1 MTDTTTPTSQSHLSI
16 QSLRL
21 PQNFG
26 QTLGVKKL
34 LTNVTVGK
42 PRPAMFFQVHPDH
55 SMEFK
60 ALIYEDKSAG
70 ETYAVHPDLGDLL
83 GNLARPVV
91 LHLAVD
97 RRGNPHLIPVVL
109 PNEAGIRNPWHDSL
123 EQAVVAAKKQW
134 VRISANRTAGVYD
147 IYAAKEKLA
156 PPEWPEESMDQLVVT
171 AFRGKVINSPDH
183 PVIQALEGRQ

>member
-34 LTNVTVGK
+34 LTTVPVGK
-42 PRPAMFFQVHPDH
+42 PRPAMFFQVHPDPA
-55 SMEFK
+55 MEFK
-60 ALIYEDKSAG
+60 ALIYEDKLAK
-70 ETYAVHPDLGDLL
+70 ETYVVHPDLGDLL

-109 PNEAGIRNPWHDSL
+109 PNEAGIRHPWHDSL
-123 EQAVVAAKKQW
+123 AQAVEDAKEQW
-134 VRISANRTAGVYD
+134 VRIDANMSIGAYNVH
-147 IYAAKEKLA
+147 AAKEKLA
-156 PPEWPEESMDQLVVT
+156 PPEWPEESMEQLVIT